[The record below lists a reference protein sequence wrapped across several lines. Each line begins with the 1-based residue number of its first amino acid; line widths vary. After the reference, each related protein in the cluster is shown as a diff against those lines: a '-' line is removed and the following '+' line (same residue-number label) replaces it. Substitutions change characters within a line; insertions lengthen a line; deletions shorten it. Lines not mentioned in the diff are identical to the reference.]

1 MKSDHTKKL
10 AAISTAAAMVLALT
24 ACGGSK
30 TADTTAATPA
40 DHTASEEST
49 ASENKELTPITFCLD
64 WTPNTNHTGLYVA
77 QQMGYYEDA
86 GLKVQIVQPPE
97 NGAALM
103 CAAGQAQ
110 FAIEAQDTMAPS
122 LEADDPLGITA
133 VAAVLQHNTSGII
146 SRAGEG
152 LDKPAGLTGKT
163 YSTWESPV
171 ELATL
176 KTVVNKDGGDF
187 SQVKLIPNDITDE
200 PAALAAHQTDAIWV
214 FYGWGGINADIEQV
228 DCDFFF
234 FKDIDD
240 VFDYYT
246 PVIIANND
254 FLESDPE
261 TAKAFLSATAK
272 GYEYAIENPKEAA
285 DMLIAGDNTGS
296 LQGSVDLVLASQEYL
311 STQYKAEESR
321 WGYID
326 ESRWNAFYKWLADN
340 GLTATDLT
348 GKGFCN
354 DYLPE

>member
-10 AAISTAAAMVLALT
+10 AAVSAAAAMVLALT
-24 ACGGSK
+24 ACSGSK
-30 TADTTAATPA
+30 TADTTAAASETN
-40 DHTASEEST
+40 TASEESS
-49 ASENKELTPITFCLD
+49 ASDSKELTPITFCLD

-214 FYGWGGINADIEQV
+214 FYGWGGINADVEQV

-261 TAKAFLSATAK
+261 TAKAFLAATAK

-285 DMLIAGDNTGS
+285 DMLISGDNTGS
-296 LQGSVDLVLASQEYL
+296 LQGSEDLVYASQEYL

-326 ESRWNAFYKWLADN
+326 ESRWNTFYKWLADN
-340 GLTATDLT
+340 ELTETDLT